1 MSIEQSLIT
10 ILNNQPCV
18 PHLVY
23 ELSNES
29 ALAVA
34 AGENKTS
41 LTMILDGDCQVWAHP
56 HLLPAEKFEYTLNR
70 SVSLGPS
77 KNFNQRIFNYTQM
90 FASDNDY
97 ILFAQCSNIYIWRAA
112 FQFKHFLQM
121 MIHSTLW
128 IRWKEHQLTENKLRL
143 KFLW

>member
-41 LTMILDGDCQVWAHP
+41 LTMILDDDCQVIAHP

-70 SVSLGPS
+70 SARV
-77 KNFNQRIFNYTQM
+77 FNYTQM

-97 ILFAQCSNIYIWRAA
+97 ILFAQCSNIYI
-112 FQFKHFLQM
+112 
-121 MIHSTLW
+121 
-128 IRWKEHQLTENKLRL
+128 
-143 KFLW
+143 

>member
-34 AGENKTS
+34 GGENKTS
-41 LTMILDGDCQVWAHP
+41 LTMILDDDCQVIAHP
-56 HLLPAEKFEYTLNR
+56 HLLPAENFEYTLNR
-70 SVSLGPS
+70 SASLGPS
-77 KNFNQRIFNYTQM
+77 KNFNQRVFNYTQM

-97 ILFAQCSNIYIWRAA
+97 ILFAQCSNIYI
-112 FQFKHFLQM
+112 
-121 MIHSTLW
+121 
-128 IRWKEHQLTENKLRL
+128 
-143 KFLW
+143 